1 MEGVKGAVRRIR
13 AELRKCKLE
22 GLRRLVLLWMVL
34 GWRDYFTVKDVWKLV
49 GPQRSKGW
57 VYDYYHALRALEEVR
72 AFHEMLRRA
81 EVSGEVFG
89 SAVASEVS
97 LMSNGGKLEDVGDDG
112 VGRGKRTG
120 KRVDES

>member
-112 VGRGKRTG
+112 VGRGRRTG

>member
-1 MEGVKGAVRRIR
+1 MEGFEEVVRRIR
-13 AELRKCKLE
+13 AELRKCRP
-22 GLRRLVLLWMVL
+22 GSLRRLILLWMVL

-89 SAVASEVS
+89 SAVASGVP
-97 LMSNGGKLEDVGDDG
+97 LMGNGGELEDVGGDG
-112 VGRGKRTG
+112 IGRGKRTG

>member
-112 VGRGKRTG
+112 VGRGRRTG
-120 KRVDES
+120 KRVDEG